1 MGKDINF
8 LNMSDAIY
16 TANGE
21 KLLSS
26 KNVSLIPYLITE
38 QQYFENGLLNGV
50 ENVTNNQTY
59 LNTRISDGLLLGRG
73 NGIIETMDGQNIT
86 WVSSDIGRL
95 IDNQWVFYGVTLFN
109 NTQSDSLS
117 VLNNSI
123 ALSKSASGPILQ
135 DYIWLLE

>member
-26 KNVSLIPYLITE
+26 KNVLLIPYLITE
-38 QQYFENGLLNGV
+38 QRYLENGLLNGV

-59 LNTRISDGLLLGRG
+59 LNTHISDGLLLGRG
-73 NGIIETMDGQNIT
+73 NGLIETMDGQNIT

-95 IDNQWVFYGVTLFN
+95 IDNKWVFYGVTLFN

-123 ALSKSASGPILQ
+123 ALSKSASGPIPP
-135 DYIWLLE
+135 DYRWLLD